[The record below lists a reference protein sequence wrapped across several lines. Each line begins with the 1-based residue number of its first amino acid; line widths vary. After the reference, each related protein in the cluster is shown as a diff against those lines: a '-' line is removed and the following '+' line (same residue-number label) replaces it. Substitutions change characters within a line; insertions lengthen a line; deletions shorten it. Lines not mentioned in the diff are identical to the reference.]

1 MGSNHIPAI
10 DPGEQYTSVLR
21 RLTAFQTSI
30 LLAIP
35 RADEHPEGDAPH
47 GLAVK
52 QRIER
57 DYGTEINHGRLYTN
71 LHGLEEAG
79 LINQEAID
87 KRTNAVRLTDAGRD
101 ALQNLHADVT
111 AALYAADADVEVAE

>member
-1 MGSNHIPAI
+1 MGTNDIPTVEP
-10 DPGEQYTSVLR
+10 DEQYTSVLG

-35 RADEHPEGDAPH
+35 RADEHPAGDAPH

-57 DYGTEINHGRLYTN
+57 DYGTEINHGRLYPN

-79 LINQEAID
+79 LLEQESID
-87 KRTNAVRLTDAGRD
+87 DRTNAVRLTDAGRD
-101 ALQNLHADVT
+101 ALTNLNADVG
-111 AALYAADADVEVAE
+111 AALHAADAEVAE